1 MGKWGGLF
9 GENRG
14 CETGALAYVRKCKR
28 WGILGL
34 LHMIKRGGGL
44 MGIPHMGIELDLWD
58 FLG

>member
-34 LHMIKRGGGL
+34 LHMIKRGGG
-44 MGIPHMGIELDLWD
+44 D
-58 FLG
+58 